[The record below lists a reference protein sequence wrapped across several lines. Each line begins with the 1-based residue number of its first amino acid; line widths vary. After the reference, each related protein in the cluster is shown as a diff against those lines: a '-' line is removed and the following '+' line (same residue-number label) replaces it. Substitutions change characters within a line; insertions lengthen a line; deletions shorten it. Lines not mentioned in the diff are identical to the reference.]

1 MIAVLAWNAGLAW
14 NNVRT
19 SPSGFIAAFTAVTLA
34 VVLVGGGGLL
44 VISADTEELNGL
56 MGLVVLSALVSG
68 FVSVFV
74 VAGML
79 SLHVLR
85 QRRTWGLLRSV
96 GMTPAQV
103 RRLIMT
109 EALVVALLAGAAGC
123 ALIVPYAGAVAEVM
137 RVTGLAPT
145 GITLVLGAGPFIL
158 AVIVGLVVTLLAAR
172 VAARKAAGAG
182 PLEVLRESAAQG
194 RLMPWPR
201 AAAGALTLAGGVVL
215 LVLVPQVKA
224 DAAVPTTL
232 GAAMALSVAGS
243 ALGPVLLRGL
253 GLLLGAPAARLDPG
267 PGGLAMASVVAQPRG
282 AMSAASP
289 VMLTMAL
296 ACTFLFAVTTLDEAE
311 GVTRTGASAWAAP
324 VLVGAAVAY
333 TVISVLNAT
342 AMSMAERAGEM
353 RLLRSTGM
361 TPGQLARAV
370 CWESLIVTCA
380 GALLGTGIAAA
391 ALTALS
397 RAVGGDGGF
406 AYSLPQYLGLLGVCA
421 AGGLIGG
428 LAATRKAR
436 TGPLVA

>member
-1 MIAVLAWNAGLAW
+1 MIAVLAWNAVPAWNAVLAW

-103 RRLIMT
+103 RP
-109 EALVVALLAGAAGC
+109 LVVALLAGAAGC

-215 LVLVPQVKA
+215 LVFIPQVKA

-243 ALGPVLLRGL
+243 ALGPVVLRGL

-267 PGGLAMASVVAQPRG
+267 PGGLAMASVVAQPRR

-296 ACTFLFAVTTLDEAE
+296 ACTFLFAVMTLDEAE

-324 VLVGAAVAY
+324 VLVGAAVVY